1 MATRVTRAWYID
13 KLGKIGIVEK
23 ATNAITK
30 DGYTSDWT
38 SITAVKATRIYAI
51 SRDSDISINELTN
64 TFNQIPSQF
73 HEILVYKAIAMGYKD
88 PRNLEIKLAQYFD
101 AEYSKSVKQ
110 GKKFSKSNY
119 IQTGFTRP
127 QDF

>member
-1 MATRVTRAWYID
+1 MATKVERAWYID
-13 KLGKIGIVEK
+13 KLRKMGIVEK
-23 ATNAITK
+23 ATNAVSK
-30 DGYTSDWT
+30 DGYRSDWK

-64 TFNQIPSQF
+64 TFNQIPEQF

-88 PRNLEIKLAQYFD
+88 PRNMEINNAQYFD
-101 AEYSKSVKQ
+101 QEYLLGIKE

-119 IQTGFTRP
+119 TNIGSVMQ

>member
-1 MATRVTRAWYID
+1 MATKVQRAWYID

-23 ATNAITK
+23 STNTVSK
-30 DGYTSDWT
+30 DGYTSDWL
-38 SITAVKATRIYAI
+38 SIAVVKATRIYAI

-64 TFNQIPSQF
+64 TFNQIPEQF
-73 HEILVYKAIAMGYKD
+73 HEVLVYKAIAMGYKD
-88 PRNLEIKLAQYFD
+88 PRNMDINNAQYFD
-101 AEYSKSVKQ
+101 QEYSLGVKE

-119 IQTGFTRP
+119 TDVGSVKQ

>member
-1 MATRVTRAWYID
+1 M
-13 KLGKIGIVEK
+13 
-23 ATNAITK
+23 
-30 DGYTSDWT
+30 
-38 SITAVKATRIYAI
+38 
-51 SRDSDISINELTN
+51 
-64 TFNQIPSQF
+64 
-73 HEILVYKAIAMGYKD
+73 VYKVIAMGYKD